1 MSNIVVYIDIIISI
15 LVSEAFALTLLYV
28 CYMLYCLYPFMASLI
43 GKASSKRSTYKLLI
57 LTLAG
62 IILAITLLYSAGK
75 VFPAHYAY
83 AQQQQSLIGGVN
95 IPVNID
101 VTAIVPININI
112 QNAQICLQVAGGSCS
127 QVVLNPT
134 QTTYSPTTVDLTQP
148 TPTITPTTITPTTTS
163 TQTTSSTTNPLAPTT
178 TPSSPTTTTP
188 TNPVVPASPT
198 QNALTNAAPQAQS
211 HIPTNPTQNVPS
223 PSSSSPSNNGGG
235 QKGGGG
241 GSAGTGSSS
250 GGSGSASK

>member
-112 QNAQICLQVAGGSCS
+112 QNAQICLQVAGGSGS

-134 QTTYSPTTVDLTQP
+134 QTTYSPTTVDLNLHQLLHLLLLRL
-148 TPTITPTTITPTTTS
+148 
-163 TQTTSSTTNPLAPTT
+163 PLRLHRQQ
-178 TPSSPTTTTP
+178 
-188 TNPVVPASPT
+188 VVL
-198 QNALTNAAPQAQS
+198 QIHWLQQQ
-211 HIPTNPTQNVPS
+211 HHLHQQQQLQLIL
-223 PSSSSPSNNGGG
+223 
-235 QKGGGG
+235 
-241 GSAGTGSSS
+241 
-250 GGSGSASK
+250 